1 MKLLETWPRFG
12 HSVLTAGA
20 LAVLSLPRLAS
31 ATEQHFGFSYESS
44 VQSPGTAELQPWTT
58 VRAGRADYYSN
69 LGARLGVDFGL
80 AKNLEGAVF
89 WNLSATTEDVQVPG
103 AAAPARLSTTDF
115 QSFSAQLKYKLSDPV
130 ADALGCALLLEGTYG
145 PFVTGFEGRLI
156 LDEQLGSLLLAANLV
171 GGDFGQLDR
180 RSTFE
185 GSLEAT
191 VAAGYFVTPSFVP
204 SLEARSETAFDSNI
218 DSSVLYLGPSLSLLS
233 GRYWATLAVEP
244 QLVAFKGAS
253 PSGNLDL
260 SQNERLQARLLFGF
274 QL

>member
-1 MKLLETWPRFG
+1 MKSINIWARLGR
-12 HSVLTAGA
+12 VALTAGA
-20 LAVLSLPRLAS
+20 LSALSVPHWAS
-31 ATEQHFGFSYESS
+31 AAERHFGFSYESS

-58 VRAGRADYYSN
+58 VSAGRADYYSN

-80 AKNLEGAVF
+80 TKQLEGAFF
-89 WNLSATTEDVQVPG
+89 WNLSATTEDVVVPG
-103 AAAPARLSTTDF
+103 TQEAARLSTTDF
-115 QSFSAQLKYKLSDPV
+115 QSLSAQLKYKLSDPV

-156 LDEQLGSLLLAANLV
+156 LDDELGSWLLAANLV

-185 GSLEAT
+185 GSLGAT

-218 DSSVLYLGPSLSLLS
+218 DSSVLYLGPSFSLLS

-253 PSGNLDL
+253 PSRNLDL

>member
-1 MKLLETWPRFG
+1 MKLIKISPSLAAAAPI
-12 HSVLTAGA
+12 AGA
-20 LAVLSLPRLAS
+20 LLALFVPRPAL
-31 ATEQHFGFSYESS
+31 ATERHFGFSDESS

-69 LGARLGVDFGL
+69 LGARLGFDFGI
-80 AKNLEGAVF
+80 AKHLEGAFF
-89 WNLSATTEDVQVPG
+89 WNLSATTEDVQIP
-103 AAAPARLSTTDF
+103 AAPTLTRLSTTDF

-156 LDEQLGSLLLAANLV
+156 LDEQLGSLLLAANLM

-185 GSLEAT
+185 GSLSAT

-204 SLEARSETAFDSNI
+204 GLEARSETAFDSNI
-218 DSSVLYLGPSLSLLS
+218 DSSVLYLGPSFSLLS

-244 QLVAFKGAS
+244 QLIAFKGAS
-253 PSGNLDL
+253 PSRNLDL

-274 QL
+274 RL